1 MEPVFWIWIVD
12 LLVTVNKYL
21 LPMHPEQLSLRMSF
35 PLEFV
40 FQTSVCKL
48 IDTGLVVPYM

>member
-21 LPMHPEQLSLRMSF
+21 LPMHPEQLSF
-35 PLEFV
+35 EFK
-40 FQTSVCKL
+40 FQTSVCKK
-48 IDTGLVVPYM
+48 IDTDLVVPYM